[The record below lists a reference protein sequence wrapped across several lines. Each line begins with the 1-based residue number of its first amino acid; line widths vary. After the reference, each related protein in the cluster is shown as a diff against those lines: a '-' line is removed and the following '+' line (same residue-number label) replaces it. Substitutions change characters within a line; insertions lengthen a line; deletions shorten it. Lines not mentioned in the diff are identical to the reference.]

1 LSEGLELTRLPTV
14 LAREGFQAPGTEDF
28 EWPAIWTINL
38 GGLELHI
45 NRSAI
50 LMVLAM
56 LCVLAM
62 FLVAFRRP
70 AIVPR
75 GFQNLVEV
83 GVEFVRRNII
93 LEVIGQQGLR
103 FFPYLTTLFFFIFFA
118 NVFEIIPPINFP
130 ATSRIAL
137 PAFLGVTSWALF
149 NWVGVRGQGL
159 GGYLRSTLFPPGIP
173 WPLYVLITP
182 IEFVSTILVRP
193 VTLSVRL
200 FANMVAGHLILVVFF
215 LGTVYLAGSAATAA
229 FAVPA
234 FLMSVALVGF
244 ELLVALLQAYI
255 FTILTAVYLAGA
267 LEPEH

>member
-1 LSEGLELTRLPTV
+1 VTTLPTV

-28 EWPAIWTINL
+28 EWPAIWTVHL
-38 GGLELHI
+38 GGFELGI

-56 LCVLAM
+56 LCVLVV
-62 FLVAFRRP
+62 FLTAFRRP
-70 AIVPR
+70 AVVPR

-83 GVEFVRRNII
+83 GVDFVRRNII
-93 LEVIGQQGLR
+93 LEVIGRDGLR
-103 FFPYLTTLFFFIFFA
+103 FLPYLSTLFFFIFFA
-118 NVFEIIPPINFP
+118 NVFEIVPPINFP
-130 ATSRIAL
+130 ATSRMAL
-137 PAFLGVTSWALF
+137 PAFLALTSWALF
-149 NWVGVRGQGL
+149 NWVGIREQGL
-159 GGYLRSTLFPPGIP
+159 GGYLRNVLLPPGIP

-200 FANMVAGHLILVVFF
+200 LANMVAGHLILTVFF
-215 LGTVYLAGSAATAA
+215 LGTVYLLGRPATAV
-229 FAVPA
+229 FGVPA
-234 FLMSVALVGF
+234 FVMAVALVGF